1 MLNTVTFAC
10 ARCARSNPPALA
22 FCHGCGLPLGTAEA
36 DASAAR
42 DALGTYEAPE
52 PSDLDPSPALR
63 DLATR
68 SGFEATPFGHGWR
81 VVIPLPMDRFQAVY
95 LGHEGIDS
103 EGRPLLGLV
112 SVCGPAND
120 RDARLL
126 LRLNARAVDGHFAI
140 KPLRGEEYFV
150 VARTILAESAPDL
163 DAAGFLLR
171 IARLADGLE
180 ERLSRGRDLY

>member
-1 MLNTVTFAC
+1 MIITFAC

-22 FCHGCGLPLGTAEA
+22 FCAGCGLPLGTAQA
-36 DASAAR
+36 DAAAAR
-42 DALGTYEAPE
+42 DALGSYEAP
-52 PSDLDPSPALR
+52 DPSEGDASPAAR

-81 VVIPLPMDRFQAVY
+81 VVIPLPLDRVQAVY
-95 LGHEGIDS
+95 LGHDGTDA
-103 EGRPLLGLV
+103 EGRPLLGIV

-120 RDARLL
+120 RDARVLL
-126 LRLNARAVDGHFAI
+126 KLNARAVDGHFAI

-150 VARTILAESAPDL
+150 VSRTILAEASANL
-163 DAAGFLLR
+163 DASALLYR
-171 IARLADGLE
+171 IAQAADGLE